1 LIPSIEST
9 VSLPTSSAGVHNA
22 EGRPAEARPSLVGRD
37 HHKTSRRPT
46 EHGQREREE
55 QTVQC
60 RTQGRRVVTTA
71 RAASGRERHQAPAD
85 PSCLSHHAS
94 SPSLLYYAFS
104 PLSLP
109 SFFTRRR
116 RARTAGP
123 QKRPHSWCFLNL
135 LYFVLRWPP
144 RSLHISLHHRHRHLS
159 PPASSS
165 LSRLLV
171 LALSAQRQSK
181 QASAAMAAPG
191 RAALLAAALLFGT
204 FFPSASSASSYPAS
218 ELLSRPHRLV
228 RSASS
233 AD

>member
-1 LIPSIEST
+1 M
-9 VSLPTSSAGVHNA
+9 
-22 EGRPAEARPSLVGRD
+22 
-37 HHKTSRRPT
+37 
-46 EHGQREREE
+46 
-55 QTVQC
+55 QC

-135 LYFVLRWPP
+135 LYFVPKWPP
-144 RSLHISLHHRHRHLS
+144 RPLHVSLHHKHRHHS

-171 LALSAQRQSK
+171 LALLCQPRGRASK
-181 QASAAMAAPG
+181 QMVAMAAPG
-191 RAALLAAALLFGT
+191 RVALLAAALLFGA
-204 FFPSASSASSYPAS
+204 FFPSAFATSSYPAS
-218 ELLSRPHRLV
+218 ELLLRPHRLV
-228 RSASS
+228 RCASF